1 MATLYELT
9 ARAYLT
15 LRGET
20 PKNKNSLNGLN
31 TTFFTAPTV
40 DSENIRIVVNN
51 LQITHDTIA
60 EEFLKEY
67 DSSIRGMFD

>member
-31 TTFFTAPTV
+31 ITFFTAPTV
-40 DSENIRIVVNN
+40 DSENIKIVVNN

-67 DSSIRGMFD
+67 DSNIRGMFD